1 MSVPTIP
8 STMSNRHSFSPSHP
22 SKPRKRQHLAT
33 FKPIQTHFW
42 SRGLTALYLLLL
54 CGVALAQVCATPARD
69 SATTSIAGIINSYYP
84 GSAGSVA
91 AGAVAVPVGVISPTG
106 SSTPVAAGDLL
117 IVMQMQGAQI
127 DSSNSDCYGDSV
139 GTAGCATRTTTT
151 ASYAGGNL
159 NNLSYLAG
167 NWEYCTATTAAGAT
181 IGVACAGT
189 AGGTV
194 NAYQSTASVGT
205 STNGSY
211 TYQVIRVPQ
220 YASVAL
226 TANVVPQ
233 AWNGSTGGVLGL
245 QANGTI
251 TMAGFNLDA
260 SSRGFR
266 GGGQTFTAPY
276 GPPVLDPVNG
286 TTFYRAAAGN
296 LAAAP
301 GGELEGSFKGE
312 GIAGTPRLVYN
323 GTAQVDALIDGYP
336 AGSRGR
342 GAPGNAGGG
351 GNNQNGGGGGGS
363 NGGQGGQGGGGW
375 NDASRPTTFRDSGGF
390 GGDGASR
397 AGNNLALS
405 PTRLLMGG
413 GGGAGH
419 VDGGGTNCQLGGW
432 GGNGGGIIVV
442 RAASMTGTGSLLNN
456 GSNGFL
462 PNFTAGGC
470 TDAAGGAGA
479 GGTIYAAIANGLA
492 GRTLQSNGGNGV
504 NSSYSEHGPGGGGGG
519 GVNYFNGTGTP
530 ANTANGGING
540 LDRGNTVPQTNWFAT
555 AGANST
561 LNSVNSAVTTTCST
575 ILAVTKTNAVTAV
588 TAGGTT
594 SYTVTFTNT
603 GATAA
608 DGSNASDM
616 PTAGLSCIVG
626 ACTASAT
633 PIAASCPIPAQWPSL
648 LTVGGVLL
656 PAFPARS
663 TVTFVVNCNVTATGQ

>member
-1 MSVPTIP
+1 MSHH
-8 STMSNRHSFSPSHP
+8 RSHMLFRAVQT
-22 SKPRKRQHLAT
+22 KNLQNFLLLETQHRFFLTRILA
-33 FKPIQTHFW
+33 I
-42 SRGLTALYLLLL
+42 LYLLSL
-54 CGVALAQVCATPARD
+54 CGVTLAQVCAAPGRD
-69 SATTSIAGIINSYYP
+69 SAVVSIAGIINSYYP
-84 GSAGSVA
+84 GSAGSLA
-91 AGAVAVPVGVISPTG
+91 AGAVAIPVGALSPTG
-106 SSTPVAAGDLL
+106 SPTPVAAGDLL
-117 IVMQMQGAQI
+117 IVMQMQGAEI
-127 DSSNSDCYGDSV
+127 NSSNSDCYGDNV

-151 ASYAGGNL
+151 ASYAGGNIAT
-159 NNLSYLAG
+159 NYLAG
-167 NWEYCTATTAAGAT
+167 NWEYCTATSAAGAA
-181 IGVACAGT
+181 ISVACGGA

-194 NAYQSTASVGT
+194 NAYQSTASTGT

-226 TANVVPQ
+226 TADVVPQ

-245 QANGTI
+245 QASGTI
-251 TMAGFNLDA
+251 TMAGFNMDA
-260 SSRGFR
+260 SARGFR

-276 GPPVLDPVNG
+276 GPPLLDPVNG
-286 TTFYRAAAGN
+286 STFYRSASGN
-296 LAAAP
+296 LATAP
-301 GGELEGSFKGE
+301 GGELEGSFKAE

-323 GTAQVDALIDGYP
+323 GTAQIDALIDGYP
-336 AGSRGR
+336 NGSRGR

-351 GNNQNGGGGGGS
+351 GNNQNGGGGGGG
-363 NGGQGGQGGGGW
+363 NGGRGGQGGGGW

-405 PTRLLMGG
+405 PARLIMGG

-432 GGNGGGIIVV
+432 GGNGGGIIIV
-442 RAASMTGTGSLLNN
+442 RTASMTGAGSLLNN
-456 GSNGFL
+456 GANGFA
-462 PNFTAGGC
+462 PNFTTGGC

-479 GGTIYAAIANGLA
+479 GGTIFAAVATGLA

-519 GVNYFNGTGTP
+519 GVNYFNGAGSPTSS
-530 ANTANGGING
+530 ANGGING

-555 AGANST
+555 AGANSP
-561 LNSVNSAVTTTCST
+561 LNAVNSAVTTTCST
-575 ILAVTKTNAVTAV
+575 TLDVIKTNGASTV

-608 DGSNASDM
+608 DGSRATDT
-616 PTAGLSCIVG
+616 PTAGLSCSVG

-633 PIAASCPIPAQWPSL
+633 PITASCPVFAQWPNL
-648 LTVGGVLL
+648 LTAGGLLL
-656 PAFPARS
+656 PGFPARS
-663 TVTFVVNCNVTATGQ
+663 TISFVVNCNVTATGLP